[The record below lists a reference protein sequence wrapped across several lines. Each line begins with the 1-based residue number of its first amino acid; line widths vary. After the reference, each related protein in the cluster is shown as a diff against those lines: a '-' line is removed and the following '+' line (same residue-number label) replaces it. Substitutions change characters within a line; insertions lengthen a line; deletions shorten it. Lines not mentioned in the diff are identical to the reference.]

1 MIWKELPCVF
11 CSTFHSWMGM
21 VNRMVGTEGNFTFSL
36 WSLKHCTVVH
46 LKVLIFLESTWY
58 WKGQVSFYVFSPS
71 ILFQLDVSDA
81 CTGRLQFGL
90 STSHQIIT
98 QHVYLESIIAL
109 KIINN
114 FCRRGCLLLCN
125 YWQQCRW
132 PLCTNYNLVLHIRW
146 WAWPF
151 EVRFLCRNSTEDWWS
166 T

>member
-21 VNRMVGTEGNFTFSL
+21 VNRMVGNIGELYLLSL
-36 WSLKHCTVVH
+36 IFETVCTVVH

-114 FCRRGCLLLCN
+114 FCRRGCLLLHCCAIIDN
-125 YWQQCRW
+125 NVGGHSALTIISFY
-132 PLCTNYNLVLHIRW
+132 T
-146 WAWPF
+146 
-151 EVRFLCRNSTEDWWS
+151 
-166 T
+166 